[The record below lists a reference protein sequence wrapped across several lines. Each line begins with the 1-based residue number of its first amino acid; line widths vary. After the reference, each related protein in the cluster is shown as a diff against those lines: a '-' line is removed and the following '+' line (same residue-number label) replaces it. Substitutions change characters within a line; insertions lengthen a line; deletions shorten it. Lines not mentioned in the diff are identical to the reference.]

1 MFWYEV
7 VLTIVSSLLLIICVL
22 VGMAFLTLLERKVL
36 GYIQIRKGPN
46 KVGFVGLPQPLA
58 DAMKLFLKESVNP
71 SLSNYLLYYLCPV
84 FSLFLALL
92 VWLIYPYMSLLFSF
106 NLGLLFFLCCT
117 SLGVYT
123 VMVAGWSS
131 NSNYALLGGLRA
143 VAQTISYEVSL
154 ALILLSFVILIGSYC
169 LMDFIKLQNYIW
181 FIIISFPL
189 MLAWFSSCLAETNRT
204 PFDFAEGESELVS
217 GFNVEYS
224 SGGFALIFMA
234 EYTSIMFMS
243 MLFCVMFLGANV
255 FSFIFFIKLSL
266 LAFIF
271 VWVRGTLP
279 RFRYD
284 KLMYLAWKS
293 YLPLALNF
301 LIFFLGV
308 KVLLMCVI
316 N

>member
-1 MFWYEV
+1 MWYEIM
-7 VLTIVSSLLLIICVL
+7 LTVVSSLLLIICVL

-92 VWLIYPYMSLLFSF
+92 VWMIYPYMSLLLTF
-106 NLGLLFFLCCT
+106 NMGLLFFLCCT

-123 VMVAGWSS
+123 VMIAGWSS

-154 ALILLSFVILIGSYC
+154 ALILLSFVVLVDSYC
-169 LMDFIKLQNYIW
+169 LMDFIKMQNYTW
-181 FIIISFPL
+181 FIVISLPL
-189 MLAWFSSCLAETNRT
+189 MLTWFSSCLAETNRT

-255 FSFIFFIKLSL
+255 FSFIFFIKLSS

-301 LIFFLGV
+301 LIFFLSV
-308 KVLLMCVI
+308 KILLMSMI